1 MKNPTMKEKVQK
13 YEEFL
18 HLINLMMISGE
29 SDSLRT
35 LLNNADNWS
44 YAHRKGNGE
53 LSEREQQRLINEMF
67 HRLCDTELN
76 KK

>member
-1 MKNPTMKEKVQK
+1 MKEKVQK